1 MNQIGNSLAQLQIE
15 EHSISDDE
23 IENEPNMSE
32 SELEE
37 DFVETEAWKMRLAK
51 KIGYYDEKSPFLP

>member
-15 EHSISDDE
+15 EDSISDDE

-32 SELEE
+32 SDLEE
-37 DFVETEAWKMRLAK
+37 DFVETEA
-51 KIGYYDEKSPFLP
+51 

>member
-32 SELEE
+32 SDLEE
-37 DFVETEAWKMRLAK
+37 DFVETEA
-51 KIGYYDEKSPFLP
+51 

>member
-1 MNQIGNSLAQLQIE
+1 MNQIGNSLAHLQIE
-15 EHSISDDE
+15 EHNISDNE

-37 DFVETEAWKMRLAK
+37 DFVETEA
-51 KIGYYDEKSPFLP
+51 